1 MNTGHLVDSYTF
13 GDIVR
18 LWARERLVHEVL
30 VAREVANGVVEEGLQ
45 LQSINPKHLKS
56 SASLRGEP
64 YVGFSGLDRTNP
76 VLLKAEA
83 FRHLGEITSGRVDA
97 SFDILR
103 YEFITKSDFRDWLV
117 HTARPMPAF
126 WFGDEER
133 LTNSAEV
140 NDSS

>member
-1 MNTGHLVDSYTF
+1 MDTGHLVESYTF

-30 VAREVANGVVEEGLQ
+30 IARELAKGVVDEGLQ

-56 SASLRGEP
+56 TASLRGEP
-64 YVGFSGLDRTNP
+64 YLGYSGLDRNQP

-83 FRHLGEITSGRVDA
+83 FRHLCQVTRERVDA

-103 YEFITKSDFRDWLV
+103 YEFVTKADFRDWLV
-117 HTARPMPAF
+117 HTGRAMPAF
-126 WFGDEER
+126 WFADDER
-133 LTNSAEV
+133 LAKTSV
-140 NDSS
+140 VTD